1 MAKTKATK
9 AKEAVKEAAQEIKQD
24 LGAEYKELVDKLG
37 AKAAE
42 FQKASKVSAAKH
54 LRNAIRAIRF
64 VIEELEK

>member
-9 AKEAVKEAAQEIKQD
+9 AVKAVKEAVVEIQQD
-24 LGAEYKELVDKLG
+24 ATAEYKAICDDLG
-37 AKAAE
+37 KKSAE

-64 VIEELEK
+64 VIDELEK